1 MPKALPGFIACKLPG
16 RSDAEGKQGENDE
29 EDEVRRVEKEMMN
42 AVLTANLV
50 DSSTSGVFFFVEW
63 LRRWVMLKE
72 APVALWL
79 ESLFNM

>member
-1 MPKALPGFIACKLPG
+1 MPKASPGFIACKLPG

-42 AVLTANLV
+42 AVLTSNLV
-50 DSSTSGVFFFVEW
+50 DSSTSGVVFVEW